1 MKYKVK
7 QTDIFLKGQVIPE
20 GTIIDSKKY
29 SEEDIESVMHLLE
42 EAEKTTA
49 AQPNVNT
56 ETKTDSTNTT
66 STTVE
71 ETKTKRTKKP
81 KQ

>member
-42 EAEKTTA
+42 EAEKTTV
-49 AQPNVNT
+49 AQPNANT
-56 ETKTDSTNTT
+56 ETKTDSADTT

-71 ETKTKRTKKP
+71 EKTKRPRKS

>member
-42 EAEKTTA
+42 EAEKITV
-49 AQPNVNT
+49 AQPNANT
-56 ETKTDSTNTT
+56 ETKPDSANTT
-66 STTVE
+66 STTIE